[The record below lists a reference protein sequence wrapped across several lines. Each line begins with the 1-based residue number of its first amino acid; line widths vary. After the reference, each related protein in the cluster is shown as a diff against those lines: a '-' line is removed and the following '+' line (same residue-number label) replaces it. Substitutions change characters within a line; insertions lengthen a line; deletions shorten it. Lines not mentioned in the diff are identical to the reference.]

1 MRRENASC
9 PEGGPCGPGCVYGDP
24 GPKPP
29 NRATS
34 RRKSMHAIAMAHRCT
49 SIQTRVTVFLQ
60 ATPAR
65 PAMDALD
72 AQFSAVDKFF
82 HDGCPDEGLRAA
94 VRACRHAGPEA
105 EPPNLRDARSAM
117 LARVLMCQIFN
128 GAGEEILQTPESAML
143 DRRIF
148 GWLYEAGTEIELF
161 PSSAGEGYDRGF
173 DADDPQTLAAYIRAA
188 EQRGAPTKHLKWL
201 RQADKAVS
209 LETFSRFHDVKDT
222 PHRVGA
228 RVIVLGLRKATHL
241 NGQKATVTRKQ
252 GQRIGVIFDV
262 DPYARAVRAANLK
275 PLGPAPRQEHQP
287 SRAPAATAEERAA
300 ALFLHACESLAQ
312 EEGFVGRSDIAY
324 RIEAVCLHE
333 RFHSMECGEPKTAA
347 DSGAHV
353 EMIMALQHTRR
364 CFGNGKVD
372 LVEMAACGGDLLPM
386 REWLLSGMC
395 LACQKQLFDQ

>member
-1 MRRENASC
+1 ME
-9 PEGGPCGPGCVYGDP
+9 
-24 GPKPP
+24 
-29 NRATS
+29 
-34 RRKSMHAIAMAHRCT
+34 
-49 SIQTRVTVFLQ
+49 
-60 ATPAR
+60 
-65 PAMDALD
+65 ALD
-72 AQFSAVDKFF
+72 AQFSAVDKLF

-94 VRACRHAGPEA
+94 VRACRHAGPEP

-128 GAGEEILQTPESAML
+128 GAGEEILQSPESALL

-148 GWLYEAGTEIELF
+148 AWLYEAGTEAKLF

-173 DADDPQTLAAYIRAA
+173 DASVPLNLAAYIRAA
-188 EQRGAPTKHLKWL
+188 EQRGAPTKHLEWL

-209 LETFSRFHDVKDT
+209 LETFSRFHDVKDA

-228 RVIVLGLRKATHL
+228 RVAVLGLKKATTL

-252 GQRIGVIFDV
+252 GQRLGVIFDV
-262 DPYARAVRAANLK
+262 DLHARALRAANLK
-275 PLGPAPRQEHQP
+275 PLELEPRQDHQP
-287 SRAPAATAEERAA
+287 GNAPAAATAEERAV
-300 ALFLHACESLAQ
+300 ALFLRACDSLSQ
-312 EEGFVGRSDIAY
+312 EGFAGRRDIAY
-324 RIEAVCLHE
+324 RIDAVCLHE
-333 RFHSMECGEPKTAA
+333 RFHSMKCGDPKSLPA

-353 EMIMALQHTRR
+353 EMITTLQHTRR